1 MASTITSITGLQ
13 NLVNLTDF
21 YADWNSLT
29 SVDLSGLTTL
39 EIVDISDSE
48 LLDGEGDPSLTS
60 VNVTGCTNIATI
72 RLDDNDFSSDGG
84 NSIVGLSDLTL
95 CATLDLDGCNIAGT
109 LDLSTLTTLEFLD
122 VSANNITN
130 LIIPDTFAP
139 IATLYAGSNALSQT
153 SVNNIAVNLDGS
165 GVANGEL
172 SLSGGTNAVPSGSGR
187 DALVNLSGKGWII
200 DTNNAP
206 GLTQRNNWY
215 DATDTGS
222 VCNHTAGFNTFYA
235 SGSLGIGTV
244 AYAENWGGTPTA
256 EGWYQPN
263 DDVDFTLYFVSG
275 GVITNTAS
283 CS

>member
-1 MASTITSITGLQ
+1 MGATLTSITGLQ
-13 NLVNLTDF
+13 NLTNLQDF
-21 YADWNSLT
+21 RADWNSLT
-29 SVDLSGLTTL
+29 SIDISGLSNL
-39 EIVDISDSE
+39 QIVDISDNNTI
-48 LLDGEGDPSLTS
+48 DGDNTNSLAS
-60 VNVTGCTNIATI
+60 VNLTGCTNIAQL
-72 RLDDNDFSSDGG
+72 RLDGG
-84 NSIVGLSDLTL
+84 NF
-95 CATLDLDGCNIAGT
+95 
-109 LDLSTLTTLEFLD
+109 TT
-122 VSANNITN
+122 
-130 LIIPDTFAP
+130 
-139 IATLYAGSNALSQT
+139 G
-153 SVNNIAVNLDGS
+153 NNIAVNLDGS

-263 DDVDFTLYFVSG
+263 DDIDFTLYFVSG
-275 GVITNTAS
+275 GVITTTAS
-283 CS
+283 CP